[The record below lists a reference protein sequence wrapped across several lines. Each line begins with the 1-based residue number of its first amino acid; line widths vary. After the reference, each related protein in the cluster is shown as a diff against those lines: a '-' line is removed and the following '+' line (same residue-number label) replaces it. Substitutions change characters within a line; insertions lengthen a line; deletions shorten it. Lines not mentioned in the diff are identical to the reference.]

1 MSENRT
7 LSQLLFFSKD
17 VIDETATKAKA
28 KFPIK
33 EADLIDKCK
42 VRKIK
47 EADLIDKCKVRDIN
61 RNPRGP

>member
-42 VRKIK
+42 VRDIK
-47 EADLIDKCKVRDIN
+47 EADLIN
-61 RNPRGP
+61 